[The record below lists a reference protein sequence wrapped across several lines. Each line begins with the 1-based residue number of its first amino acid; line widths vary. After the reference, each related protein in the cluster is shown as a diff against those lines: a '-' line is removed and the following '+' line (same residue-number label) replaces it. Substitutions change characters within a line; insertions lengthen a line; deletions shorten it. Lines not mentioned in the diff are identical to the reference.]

1 MALNLRRSP
10 SPKRRRREDESPTRG
25 IHQHSSTPIRASR
38 EYGIGPSSSVSTQHP
53 YHHQD
58 NTSAAGPSSSTS
70 RFRHH
75 SYGADSTTIHSAFY
89 DVVIQTPDS
98 PSSPKT
104 TSARPEDILPRLGPV
119 LLDQSGT
126 LEGDD
131 YSTQDGMPRSGSGS
145 SIVMIAQGGNQNK
158 TPPSAST
165 IAQADLKFER
175 KFNELLNLEKSY
187 VRRIDALYH
196 DYAIPLR
203 QRARDKETAIVP
215 LYESHKLFGNI
226 SEILSCNQAFLYEL
240 EMIFRDGIEAARE
253 HLGATLYKHMIMFS
267 CYKEYISNFDKNM
280 ISSLMK
286 GRTLRDFVDRTRQAS
301 IGIGNS
307 GLTELLMEPVQRIPR
322 YKLLFAELSSL
333 MLRPTDEHQLILIRK
348 AMGTID
354 EIAMC
359 EADEKT
365 KQAAVLWSFS
375 RNVDS
380 FPPALIS
387 AKRDFVDCIDVDDF
401 PLDGAAA
408 SAATSYA
415 GLFSPSSTSAPFSP
429 QTPGGG
435 GGAANSSSSG
445 RPIPCT
451 LFLFDDR
458 LVIAKR
464 ASASTCGRKAVG
476 LEDLTKLANTMKWN
490 PDGGLNAENNS
501 SSKRGVELGFRGSV
515 DLMDVCAM
523 DLGGP
528 DFQVVMGRA
537 PAHVSGE
544 KWTGR
549 LVRNFS
555 TLDYVHS
562 AGTGIFGSGAPPPP
576 PPSSLAT
583 HGTTASTVSG
593 YSGSGSGAGALRPG
607 REEKARFL
615 ENLFRAQALF
625 KARDQKSEVRVLA
638 VAGSESRGET
648 GRKLIFWNVYSR
660 RAYLG
665 QQHKAPVVVHVDLT
679 GRADPI
685 PFGPEHHPPHARLR
699 IHALDLP
706 HGQCYTT
713 ASIKGVVDDDDDQ
726 DPHPL
731 SLTELSS
738 RLQEVSEEARNVNDF
753 NPTRLP
759 TAGSTRTESI
769 FSTPSHR
776 GRTVVQ
782 GLENFRRSLLFGG
795 GGGGG
800 GAGSSGTPSHVRA
813 GSAPS
818 VTMGGIPD
826 PLGSPSKR
834 TKSST
839 SRTTT
844 TDTIS
849 SVFSHATSNLR
860 SSTAMTSTTGTG
872 ATSVNSRDM
881 MMMMMLD
888 TSGGGAGSGSP
899 TKSSALAAGLMSP
912 RKLHKKKRSSSVGAP
927 DGEAHQAHV
936 QAQAQQ
942 VQLPVGVSSRYGS
955 HFTARLKD
963 GDEPGSENGTPQN
976 NRISTRHRVQ
986 STPMQDLLDLRAA
999 AAADSETISSLK
1011 AQVAELERERAVLK
1025 PLQTQVRM
1033 LSRKVEVLTVLEKD
1047 GQLENTELHKA
1058 FNEELDGLYEH
1069 TQKPEHEELTI
1080 LRLDAKKTK
1089 AERNEYSAM
1098 VRALKRE
1105 LELERGEKA
1114 VFKAILEENGLL

>member
-10 SPKRRRREDESPTRG
+10 SPKRRRREDESPTRASA
-25 IHQHSSTPIRASR
+25 HHSTPIRASR
-38 EYGIGPSSSVSTQHP
+38 DYGIPSSSLLLQQQQQQQQQQHE
-53 YHHQD
+53 
-58 NTSAAGPSSSTS
+58 SASTS
-70 RFRHH
+70 RYRHH
-75 SYGADSTTIHSAFY
+75 SYTADSTTIHSTFY
-89 DVVIQTPDS
+89 DVVLQTDSPSPDPDS
-98 PSSPKT
+98 P
-104 TSARPEDILPRLGPV
+104 RPEDILPSLGPV
-119 LLDQSGT
+119 LRDQNGT
-126 LEGDD
+126 LEGDE
-131 YSTQDGMPRSGSGS
+131 YGGIPRSGSGS

-158 TPPSAST
+158 ATPSAT
-165 IAQADLKFER
+165 AIIQADLKFER

-196 DYAIPLR
+196 DYAVPLR

-226 SEILSCNQAFLYEL
+226 SEILSSNQAFLYEL
-240 EMIFRDGIEAARE
+240 EMIFQEGIEAARQ
-253 HLGATLYKHMIMFS
+253 HVGAVLYKHMIMFS

-280 ISSLMK
+280 ISALMK
-286 GRTLRDFVDRTRQAS
+286 GRALRDFVDRTRQAS

-322 YKLLFAELSSL
+322 YKLLFAELSSF
-333 MLRPTDEHQLILIRK
+333 MLRPSDENQLILIRK
-348 AMGTID
+348 AMTTID

-380 FPPALIS
+380 FPPGLIS

-401 PLDGAAA
+401 PLEG
-408 SAATSYA
+408 SAALTSYA

-429 QTPGGG
+429 QTPGG
-435 GGAANSSSSG
+435 ANSSSTG

-464 ASASTCGRKAVG
+464 ASSTTCGRKAVG
-476 LEDLTKLANTMKWN
+476 LEDLTKLASTMKWN
-490 PDGGLNAENNS
+490 PEGSDH
-501 SSKRGVELGFRGSV
+501 KRVELGFRGSV
-515 DLMDVCAM
+515 DLMDLCAM

-528 DFQVVMGRA
+528 DFQLVMGRP
-537 PAHVSGE
+537 PAHVSGD

-555 TLDYVHS
+555 TLDYVYASGLGGGYS
-562 AGTGIFGSGAPPPP
+562 A
-576 PPSSLAT
+576 PPSSSVTT
-583 HGTTASTVSG
+583 HGTASNVSG
-593 YSGSGSGAGALRPG
+593 YSGSSGGGGGGATLTTG

-615 ENLFRAQALF
+615 ENVFRAQALF

-638 VAGSESRGET
+638 VAGSESRGEV
-648 GRKLIFWNVYSR
+648 GRKLVFWNVYSR
-660 RAYLG
+660 RAYLA
-665 QQHKAPVVVHVDLT
+665 QQHKSPVVIHVDLS
-679 GRADPI
+679 RCADPI

-706 HGQCYTT
+706 RGQCYST

-726 DPHPL
+726 ELVPL
-731 SLTELSS
+731 SLTDLHS
-738 RLQEVSEEARNVNDF
+738 RLQEVAEEARNVMNDF
-753 NPTRLP
+753 NPVPLLP
-759 TAGSTRTESI
+759 TTGTRTDSI

-776 GRTVVQ
+776 GRGVVQ

-795 GGGGG
+795 G
-800 GAGSSGTPSHVRA
+800 SNGTPSHVRS

-818 VTMGGIPD
+818 AGL
-826 PLGSPSKR
+826 LGAAGVEPASPSKR

-860 SSTAMTSTTGTG
+860 SSTALTSTTGTG
-872 ATSVNSRDM
+872 ATSVGSRDM
-881 MMMMMLD
+881 LMMMMLD
-888 TSGGGAGSGSP
+888 GASGGGGGPGSGSP
-899 TKSSALAAGLMSP
+899 TKSTGMPAGLMSP

-927 DGEAHQAHV
+927 DME
-936 QAQAQQ
+936 AQAQ
-942 VQLPVGVSSRYGS
+942 VQIQAQMGMSSRYGS
-955 HFTARLKD
+955 NFTARLKD
-963 GDEPGSENGTPQN
+963 GDEPGSEKGTPQN
-976 NRISTRHRVQ
+976 NRQSTRHRVQ
-986 STPMQDLLDLRAA
+986 STPVQDLLDLRAS
-999 AAADSETISSLK
+999 AAADQETIASLR
-1011 AQVAELERERAVLK
+1011 AQVGELERERAVLK

-1058 FNEELDGLYEH
+1058 FNEELDGLYEN
-1069 TQKPEHEELTI
+1069 TQTPEIEELTI